1 MSVGTM
7 AEPLRKLK
15 KMRGRS
21 WDELVTRGSQV
32 FSAYGEKLGFGD
44 HVPDDI
50 EFAKLIDSKYNGA
63 SMSPESLWQQFFLNC
78 DETFF
83 PAFKDQFR
91 SAETFVE
98 TFGKKA
104 RERFLRSADL
114 ILDGRIDLLGITN
127 IYIGTEIDWHYE
139 PISGK
144 RSPIKHWK
152 EFDEL
157 DSSETG
163 DKKVLWE
170 LNRHQHF
177 FTLGVAFWLTKDE
190 RYAKAFAGQI
200 DSWIDQNP
208 PGQGV
213 NWASS
218 LEVAYR
224 AMSWLWAFQ
233 LFRHAEAFS
242 IELFSKAVKYLYLHG
257 RHIERYLSKYYSPN
271 THLTGEA
278 LGLYYLGTQLP
289 FLTRAE
295 HWRKVGEDILM
306 GEVTRQIYD
315 DGVYFEQSTWYQR
328 YTVDI
333 YLHFIV
339 LRAAFNNEPGGAPAS
354 ELEKRLQAALE
365 FMMYV
370 TRPDG
375 TTPMIGDDDGGRLL
389 PLTGAAP
396 DDHRGTLAAGAALFG
411 RGDMKSVAGDAS
423 QEVFWLLGAN
433 GLASYTTLIAEEP
446 DAASKAFEA
455 GGYYAMRDGWLDTD
469 NYLLIDCGDVG
480 AMSGGHGHA
489 DALSVEMSLRGK
501 TLLADSGTYTYH
513 ESKEMRDYFRSTKAH
528 NTLTVD
534 DRSSSEPGASFGW
547 RSKANAEAVGWLS
560 NDRFDFFE
568 GRHDGYRRLGS
579 ADDHTRSILFLK
591 QDYFIVRDHIKAAG
605 DHEHSL
611 NFHFTP
617 AERTSLDTEGDFAAG
632 DDWRIFTFGDGGR
645 WQQNESWVSNNYG
658 NKTNAPFLR
667 FIAKGR
673 GAQEFF
679 SFVLPADGA
688 EMPEVTEIEIEGG
701 RAFAIFYRG
710 YTDLFVFA
718 DNAGRMVRTELF
730 DTNFKF
736 TWARVAR
743 GENVPQEYVLVG
755 GDRFEIDGF
764 EVIGNAP
771 AANSASIRRV
781 GNDLYVRADGSAFRI
796 SLPQSFAG
804 RS

>member
-1 MSVGTM
+1 M

-44 HVPDDI
+44 HVPDDA
-50 EFAKLIDSKYNGA
+50 EFSRLIDPKYNGA
-63 SMSPESLWQQFFLNC
+63 PMSPESLWQQFFLNS

-98 TFGKKA
+98 TYGKKA
-104 RERFLRSADL
+104 KEHFLRSADL

-127 IYIGTEIDWHYE
+127 IYIGTDIDWHFE

-157 DSSETG
+157 DSAETG

-295 HWRKVGEDILM
+295 HWRKVGEDFLM

-339 LRAAFNNEPGGAPAS
+339 LRAAFNNEPGGAPRRN
-354 ELEKRLQAALE
+354 L
-365 FMMYV
+365 
-370 TRPDG
+370 
-375 TTPMIGDDDGGRLL
+375 
-389 PLTGAAP
+389 
-396 DDHRGTLAAGAALFG
+396 
-411 RGDMKSVAGDAS
+411 KSGC
-423 QEVFWLLGAN
+423 
-433 GLASYTTLIAEEP
+433 
-446 DAASKAFEA
+446 
-455 GGYYAMRDGWLDTD
+455 RR
-469 NYLLIDCGDVG
+469 
-480 AMSGGHGHA
+480 H
-489 DALSVEMSLRGK
+489 LSS
-501 TLLADSGTYTYH
+501 
-513 ESKEMRDYFRSTKAH
+513 
-528 NTLTVD
+528 
-534 DRSSSEPGASFGW
+534 
-547 RSKANAEAVGWLS
+547 
-560 NDRFDFFE
+560 
-568 GRHDGYRRLGS
+568 
-579 ADDHTRSILFLK
+579 
-591 QDYFIVRDHIKAAG
+591 
-605 DHEHSL
+605 
-611 NFHFTP
+611 
-617 AERTSLDTEGDFAAG
+617 
-632 DDWRIFTFGDGGR
+632 
-645 WQQNESWVSNNYG
+645 
-658 NKTNAPFLR
+658 
-667 FIAKGR
+667 
-673 GAQEFF
+673 
-679 SFVLPADGA
+679 
-688 EMPEVTEIEIEGG
+688 
-701 RAFAIFYRG
+701 
-710 YTDLFVFA
+710 
-718 DNAGRMVRTELF
+718 
-730 DTNFKF
+730 
-736 TWARVAR
+736 
-743 GENVPQEYVLVG
+743 
-755 GDRFEIDGF
+755 
-764 EVIGNAP
+764 
-771 AANSASIRRV
+771 
-781 GNDLYVRADGSAFRI
+781 
-796 SLPQSFAG
+796 
-804 RS
+804 